1 MKHASFSAALALL
14 GVAAHASETDKP
26 AIPVLVT
33 PVLTATVTATG
44 QPIILPR
51 ANVRVVVSTYEIAA
65 GATLPE
71 HKHPFARYAY
81 VLAGT
86 LRITSTETG
95 HSKVYRAGGF
105 IVEAIGQWHKA
116 ASLGGR
122 PAKLLVIDQV
132 SGDVNNTV
140 MRKYARLRDNDPR

>member
-1 MKHASFSAALALL
+1 MFNRMKHASFSAALALL

-26 AIPVLVT
+26 AIPAFVT

-44 QPIILPR
+44 QPIVSPL
-51 ANVRVVVSTYEIAA
+51 ANVRVVVSTYEIAP

-86 LRITSTETG
+86 LRITNTETG
-95 HSKVYRAGGF
+95 DNVYRAGDF

-116 ASLGGR
+116 ASLGNR

-132 SGDVNNTV
+132 SGGVNNTV
-140 MRKYARLRDNDPR
+140 MRK